1 MMDYFEV
8 ITNAVT
14 GEQTIRPYTE
24 AEILALRPK
33 VPDFQRAFDEH
44 VEAVARAR
52 GYNSAASLAG
62 YTTSAVNEWSD
73 EAMNFVAWRDQFW
86 QAAFTLMQAVL
97 AGERSAPETVEAA
110 LEELPQQPWA
120 I

>member
-33 VPDFQRAFDEH
+33 PADFQRAFDDH
-44 VEAVARAR
+44 VEAVARAK

-62 YTTSAVNEWSD
+62 YSASSVATWQG
-73 EAMNFVAWRDQFW
+73 EAAAFIGWRDQFW
-86 QAAFTLMQAVL
+86 LAAFAMMQAVL
-97 AGERSAPETVEAA
+97 AGERAAPEAIPDA
-110 LEELPQQPWA
+110 LAELPAAPWA

>member
-44 VEAVARAR
+44 VETVAKAR

-62 YTTSAVNEWSD
+62 YSASSVPTWRD
-73 EAMNFVAWRDQFW
+73 ESLAFIGWRDQFW
-86 QAAFTLMQAVL
+86 LAAFAMMQAVL
-97 AGERSAPETVEAA
+97 AGERAAPETIPAA
-110 LEELPQQPWA
+110 LAELPAAPWA
-120 I
+120 V

>member
-33 VPDFQRAFDEH
+33 QADFQRAFDEH

-62 YTTSAVNEWSD
+62 YTTSGVNEWSD
-73 EAMNFVAWRDQFW
+73 EALNFVAWRDQFW
-86 QAAFTLMQAVL
+86 LAAFAMMQAVL
-97 AGERSAPETVEAA
+97 AGERAAPETVEAA
-110 LEELPQQPWA
+110 LAELPAVPWA